1 MLFHTPCIASYAA
14 PPAVLRRVFERAM
27 NMRERFEHYEKGRV
41 DRGADGLD
49 ASTMVY
55 IIEEVERPWK
65 AELEKRRAQ
74 AGRGGGK

>member
-1 MLFHTPCIASYAA
+1 MK
-14 PPAVLRRVFERAM
+14 
-27 NMRERFEHYEKGRV
+27 MRERFEHYEKGRA
-41 DRGADGLD
+41 DRGAEGLD